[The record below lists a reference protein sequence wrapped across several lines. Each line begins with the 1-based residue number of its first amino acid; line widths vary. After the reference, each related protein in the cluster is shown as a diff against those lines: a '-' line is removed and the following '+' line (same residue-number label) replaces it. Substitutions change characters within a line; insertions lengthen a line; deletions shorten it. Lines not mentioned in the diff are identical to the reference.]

1 MTSAPCNSDDA
12 KPYRFEL
19 RVSLLYFAAFIPSGI
34 HLPYFPLWLEHQRFS
49 PSEISFILALP
60 LFIRVLSAPTV
71 SVIADHSNDR
81 ANVFTV
87 IALLSVIAVSA
98 YFLPLGFLGVL
109 FASIVFAAPWT
120 SQTPVSD
127 AIALSGVRRYGVDY
141 AKLRVWGSISFLLS
155 AFATGFL
162 IQRFGAAIIPTL
174 LFLTLILVFA
184 VSLIVPRIG
193 RPRRSSPLSEVDLAD
208 ARRALRS
215 PSFLVFLIGTGIT
228 QGSHAYNYSFSAIYW
243 KSVHVSEGAIG
254 ALWATSVLAEVAMF
268 GLFQR
273 FFGHFQPTKLLAIG
287 SLAATLRWA
296 SFPFIAPLGL
306 APVGFFASQSL
317 HAFSFAITFLGLQ
330 KMIVR
335 TVPEER
341 VGAAQ
346 GLATALLG
354 AALASV
360 TMISG
365 PLYGAAGVHGFY
377 VMGFL
382 AMTGF
387 GLALLSARLE
397 PRATQP
403 QSDASGGKTRL
414 SR

>member
-1 MTSAPCNSDDA
+1 MTTVRCNSDDT

-34 HLPYFPLWLEHQRFS
+34 HLPYFPLWLEYQQFS
-49 PSEISFILALP
+49 PSEISIILALP

-71 SVIADHSNDR
+71 SIIADHSNDR

-87 IALLSVIAVSA
+87 IALLPVIAVSA

-109 FASIVFAAPWT
+109 IASIVFAAPWT

-141 AKLRVWGSISFLLS
+141 AKLRVWGSISFLLA
-155 AFATGFL
+155 AFGAGFL
-162 IQRFGAAIIPTL
+162 IQRFSASIIPTL
-174 LFLTLILVFA
+174 LFVTLSIVFL

-193 RPRRSSPLSEVDLAD
+193 RPRRSSPLSDIDLAA
-208 ARRALRS
+208 ARKALRS
-215 PSFLVFLIGTGIT
+215 PAFLIFLIATGIT
-228 QGSHAYNYSFSAIYW
+228 QGSHAFNYSFSAIYW

-254 ALWATSVLAEVAMF
+254 ALWATSVLAEVVMF

-273 FFGHFQPTKLLAIG
+273 LFGHVQPTKLLAIG
-287 SLAATLRWA
+287 SLAAIFRWIT
-296 SFPFIAPLGL
+296 FPLIAPLGL

-365 PLYGAAGVHGFY
+365 PLYDVTGVYGFY
-377 VMGFL
+377 VMAVL
-382 AMTGF
+382 AMIGF

-397 PRATQP
+397 
-403 QSDASGGKTRL
+403 